1 MIPVALGQGE
11 GADFRAPL
19 GRAIIGGVVTSTV
32 LTLLVIPTF
41 YDILAGMR
49 DRLGRLFG
57 RGTRAPQKAH
67 AA

>member
-1 MIPVALGQGE
+1 VI
-11 GADFRAPL
+11 
-19 GRAIIGGVVTSTV
+19 TSTV

-41 YDILAGMR
+41 YDILAGTR

-57 RGTRAPQKAH
+57 RKQAGPRAH